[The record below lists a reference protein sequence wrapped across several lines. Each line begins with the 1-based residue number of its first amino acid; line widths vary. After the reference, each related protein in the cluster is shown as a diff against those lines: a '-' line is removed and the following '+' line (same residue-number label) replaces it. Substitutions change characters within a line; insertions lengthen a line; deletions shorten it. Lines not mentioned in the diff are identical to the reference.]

1 VLHSSV
7 KTNNPA
13 VTVETVTYRGIVAD
27 AFRFAAYDGPIAPIP
42 RHAHESYQIGLTLTN
57 PGRYWYRGA
66 TLAVPP
72 HSLSVLHPGEAHAIQ
87 NARLPGVAAEFRTL
101 YIPPAGL
108 EEVGRAL
115 GARRGA
121 LPIVGTSVI
130 VDAALTRLFLA
141 AHRSVMDADAP
152 LLARDER
159 LLWACGHLLRQC
171 GERRAAT
178 PIRPDQVAVAR
189 AREYLHA
196 HHADNVSLA
205 QLAAHAGIGRFHLAR
220 MFRRVTG
227 VAPHAYLVQVRVDQ
241 AKALLAAR
249 VPPARVARE
258 TGFAHQSHLGLHFKR
273 LVGVTPGRYYAGV
286 R

>member
-1 VLHSSV
+1 M
-7 KTNNPA
+7 KIDKPA
-13 VTVETVTYRGIVAD
+13 AIAVETVAYRDVVAD
-27 AFRFAAYDGPIAPIP
+27 MFRFAAHDGPIAPIP
-42 RHAHESYQIGLTLTN
+42 RHAHESYQISLTLTN

-66 TLAVPP
+66 TLVVPP

-87 NARLPGVAAEFRTL
+87 NARPTGAEAEFRTL
-101 YIPPAGL
+101 YIPPAGM
-108 EEVGRAL
+108 EEVGREC
-115 GARRGA
+115 GAM
-121 LPIVGTSVI
+121 PTVGTPI
-130 VDAALTRLFLA
+130 IIDAALARLFLA
-141 AHRSVMDADAP
+141 AHRILMDDNAP

-159 LLWACGHLLRQC
+159 LLWAFDHLLRRY
-171 GERRAAT
+171 GERHVAA

-227 VAPHAYLVQVRVDQ
+227 VAPHAYLVQVRVDR